1 MKHED
6 TARNNHRAGNNCA
19 VSVYT
24 AFSDVNSNPGPIPAP
39 RSDGG
44 KCGAYLAGIKLFNDM
59 DAGDAKEFEKEFLNR
74 FGSIK
79 CGELRKSKV
88 PCNDL
93 VGGAAE
99 IVDEMI
105 KDRK

>member
-1 MKHED
+1 MMKHEEI
-6 TARNNHRAGNNCA
+6 ARGNHRAGNNCA

-24 AFSDVNSNPGPIPAP
+24 AFADINTNPGTIPAP
-39 RSDGG
+39 RGDGG
-44 KCGAYLAGIKLFNDM
+44 KCGAYLAGIKLL
-59 DAGDAKEFEKEFLNR
+59 GDIGKGDTERFEKEFLSI

-99 IVDEMI
+99 IVDSML
-105 KDRK
+105 

>member
-1 MKHED
+1 MKHEEI
-6 TARNNHRAGNNCA
+6 ARKNHRAGNNCA

-24 AFSDVNSNPGPIPAP
+24 AFADKNMNPGSIPAP

-44 KCGAYLAGIKLFNDM
+44 KCGAYLAGIKLLGDM
-59 DAGDAKEFEKEFLNR
+59 EKGDTERFEKEFLSR

-93 VGGAAE
+93 VGGAAD
-99 IVDEMI
+99 IVDAMI
-105 KDRK
+105 K

>member
-1 MKHED
+1 MKHEE
-6 TARNNHRAGNNCA
+6 TARGNHRIGNNCA

-24 AFSDVNSNPGPIPAP
+24 AFTDVNPNPGSIPAP

-44 KCGAYLAGIKLFNDM
+44 KCGAYLAGIKLLNDM
-59 DAGDAKEFEKEFLNR
+59 GKGNTEKFEEEFLKR

-93 VGGAAE
+93 VGGAAD
-99 IVDEMI
+99 IVDEI
-105 KDRK
+105 LQ

>member
-1 MKHED
+1 MKHEE
-6 TARNNHRAGNNCA
+6 TARGNHRGGNNCA

-24 AFSDVNSNPGPIPAP
+24 AFSDINSNPGAIPAP
-39 RSDGG
+39 RGDGG
-44 KCGAYLAGIKLFNDM
+44 KCGAYLAGIKLLNDM
-59 DAGDAKEFEKEFLNR
+59 GKGDTEKFEKEFSGR

-93 VGGAAE
+93 VGGAAD
-99 IVDEMI
+99 IVDKMLQ
-105 KDRK
+105 

>member
-1 MKHED
+1 MKHEE
-6 TARNNHRAGNNCA
+6 TARGNHRTGNNCA

-24 AFSDVNSNPGPIPAP
+24 AFTDVNPNPGLISAP

-44 KCGAYLAGIKLFNDM
+44 KCGAYLAGIKLLNDM
-59 DAGDAKEFEKEFLNR
+59 GKGNTEKFEEEFLKR

-93 VGGAAE
+93 VGGAAD
-99 IVDEMI
+99 IVD
-105 KDRK
+105 KVV

>member
-1 MKHED
+1 MKHEE
-6 TARNNHRAGNNCA
+6 TARGNHRTGNNCA

-24 AFSDVNSNPGPIPAP
+24 AFTDVNPNPGLIPAP

-44 KCGAYLAGIKLFNDM
+44 KCGAYLAGIKLLNDM
-59 DAGDAKEFEKEFLNR
+59 GKGNTEKFEEEFLKR
-74 FGSIK
+74 FRSIK

-93 VGGAAE
+93 VGGAADM
-99 IVDEMI
+99 VDTLLQ
-105 KDRK
+105 